1 MTRLFA
7 ILLIVL
13 TGCGAPARDPS
24 VIEFWTIQL
33 SPTFDPFIRSLI
45 GEFERSHA
53 GTTVRW
59 VDVPFDGI
67 TQKFLSSIAAG
78 QSPDVINLPGDYVQ
92 KYVHLGALASLDPL
106 LREEARA
113 PHLPAALRSLT
124 AQDSLYGVPWYLATK
139 IMIYD
144 REKLARA
151 GFPRDSVPTSFDG
164 LLAFAKAFRKH
175 SRSYGFFYNLVV
187 DSYLYQV
194 LVSEGVPLISDDGK
208 QALFN
213 SEDGKQVI
221 RRWVETFRAGAMPR
235 ECLFEGHQGGIA
247 AYQSGTVAMF
257 VGAPQFLRIIKE
269 NSPTIYANTGVAP
282 SVAGRT
288 GKTELDVMALSVSS
302 NSVNPRLA
310 GEFAAFVT
318 NKENQLRFA
327 RLVPIFPSH
336 REALNDPFFGR
347 EDGTLEATARVIAA
361 RQIRNAEVLKPS
373 LRNYQRLNNVFKDEL
388 LPAFLGNADA
398 GIALDAAA
406 VRWTK
411 LLQEEW

>member
-92 KYVHLGALASLDPL
+92 KYVHLGALAGLEPL
-106 LREEARA
+106 LSEEARA

-164 LLAFAKAFRKH
+164 LLDFAKAFRKH

-302 NSVNPRLA
+302 NSVNSRLA